1 MFNNIRQVLIGI
13 VESNNAFIVGKK
25 GLVFIRTNDSLPI
38 TEKVKRECSKAV
50 SK

>member
-1 MFNNIRQVLIGI
+1 MFDNIRQILIGI
-13 VESNNAFIVGKK
+13 MESNNPFIVGKK

-38 TEKVKRECSKAV
+38 TEKVKRECSKAA